1 MLSSKTVE
9 IWAFPHKNLPKENT
23 KFCIPSQFLEKG
35 ILLRPDVHW
44 RIKIYPIEE
53 KDIPRAP
60 SWIGQNSQADHTR
73 GYKFVLS
80 LSRDIISYYIDKVI
94 HKLTQDKVD
103 YNSIRRKNGLKG
115 VLFNSL
121 LTSDFNN
128 KCMLF
133 ISSIN
138 VSSIFCF
145 PVSEVRFF
153 YYDKETVGEK
163 IIFSHRNLY
172 FQENFDFDK
181 INDVKFFDFIQNIR
195 SELIEGPS
203 TQFSRAF
210 SYFMHSIANRKIR
223 SIDTLVWSL
232 AGIEA
237 LVGQKGRSSRYLV
250 EQRLQVILPEL
261 TQPHLLQKFKNLY
274 DLRSNIIHGAES
286 VSAPFS
292 RNSESNDLQIIHF
305 GNYAQCILIHLMH
318 KYFKLNKYNINFGIH
333 IKP

>member
-128 KCMLF
+128 TCMLF

-138 VSSIFCF
+138 VSSILAY
-145 PVSEVRFF
+145 PV
-153 YYDKETVGEK
+153 D
-163 IIFSHRNLY
+163 SH
-172 FQENFDFDK
+172 
-181 INDVKFFDFIQNIR
+181 
-195 SELIEGPS
+195 
-203 TQFSRAF
+203 T
-210 SYFMHSIANRKIR
+210 H
-223 SIDTLVWSL
+223 
-232 AGIEA
+232 
-237 LVGQKGRSSRYLV
+237 
-250 EQRLQVILPEL
+250 
-261 TQPHLLQKFKNLY
+261 
-274 DLRSNIIHGAES
+274 
-286 VSAPFS
+286 
-292 RNSESNDLQIIHF
+292 
-305 GNYAQCILIHLMH
+305 
-318 KYFKLNKYNINFGIH
+318 
-333 IKP
+333 